1 MSQLRLLRGRT
12 LIRVTGDQNE
22 HVEALRRAGLI
33 APATLTADDPR
44 KRENQNSL
52 GRGVIVAMG
61 APALA
66 RKGGEVRPGHAVG
79 DEVYFI
85 GQGRERVYEV
95 DGELLR
101 ACAQEEVVAVISGGA
116 S

>member
-12 LIRVTGDQNE
+12 LIRVSGDQNE
-22 HVEALRRAGLI
+22 HVEALRRAGLV
-33 APATLTADDPR
+33 APASIDNDPR
-44 KRENQNSL
+44 KNQNQNSL

-66 RKGGEVRPGHAVG
+66 RKGGEVAPGHAVG

>member
-12 LIRVTGDQNE
+12 LIRVTGDQTE

-33 APATLTADDPR
+33 APATLTDDPR

-66 RKGGEVRPGHAVG
+66 RKGGEVCPGHAVG

-101 ACAQEEVVAVISGGA
+101 ACAQEEVVAVISGGRT
-116 S
+116 